1 MPIHAVLWDLDGVL
15 TDSGDTHFQAWLQI
29 FKPYG
34 IAFCREDFRLI
45 FGMNNAATLSRYFDP
60 VKDAD
65 TIREIDLRK
74 EALFREMI
82 HGRLEL
88 FPGVLD
94 WLTYFKSH
102 GIHQAVASSAPQ
114 ANIEVMIDELGI
126 RGFFEA
132 LVSGAAI
139 PGKPHP
145 DVFLLA
151 AQTVGVDPAD
161 CLVVE
166 DAIAGVEAACRA
178 GMKSVAVLTTS
189 PAEALAKAS
198 LVINRLD
205 ELAPDRLATVLWPDR

>member
-1 MPIHAVLWDLDGVL
+1 MSIQAVLWDLDGVL
-15 TDSGDTHFQAWLQI
+15 TDSGDAHYQAWVQI
-29 FKPYG
+29 FKPLG
-34 IAFCREDFRLI
+34 IAFSREDFRLI

-60 VKDAD
+60 LKDAH
-65 TIREIDLRK
+65 TIHEIDLRK
-74 EALFREMI
+74 EVLFRELA
-82 HGRLEL
+82 HGHLEL

-94 WLTYFKSH
+94 WLTYFKSR
-102 GIHQAVASSAPQ
+102 GIPQAVASSAPS
-114 ANIEVMIDELGI
+114 ANVEVMIDELGI

-139 PGKPHP
+139 PGKPNP

-151 AQTVGVDPAD
+151 AHTVGVAPAN

-189 PAEALAKAS
+189 PAEALSKAS
-198 LVINRLD
+198 LILNRLD
-205 ELAPDRLATVLWPDR
+205 ELSPDRLDAVLWPDR